1 MITDTLLF
9 VKGRMN
15 AVSSPSSSKV
25 ELGNIS
31 RISDGDDFNAD
42 LQNKILLSVI
52 NVEEDTVARTHD
64 YFRKTANPQLIE
76 LVTPPMFFNLTLMF
90 AVTHT
95 DYESALLALEQ
106 VVRFFQQNRFFSPET
121 SPELAAY
128 NELHNIKVET
138 ISFEI
143 VNLSLDQVHQLWG
156 GLGGHYMPSVIYKMR
171 MVQIDSSVIN
181 GEAVP
186 VLDVNVNTVLK
197 QS

>member
-15 AVSSPSSSKV
+15 AASSPSSSKV

-31 RISDGDDFNAD
+31 RISDGDDFNPD

-52 NVEEDTVARTHD
+52 NVEEDTVARTQD

-76 LVTPPMFFNLTLMF
+76 FITPPIFLNLTLMF

-95 DYESALLALEQ
+95 DYESALIALEQ

-121 SPELAAY
+121 SPELQAY
-128 NELHNIKVET
+128 NELHNIKVEM
-138 ISFEI
+138 ISFEL

-171 MVQIDSSVIN
+171 MVQIDSSVVN

-186 VLDVNVNTVLK
+186 ILDVNINTAIK
-197 QS
+197 HS